1 MELTN
6 IVYQFT
12 RATRSKGHR
21 PNNEQL
27 LLMELFLQILTD
39 HDDGREDNLIFKIL
53 VGTRTGA
60 FQASAE
66 A

>member
-1 MELTN
+1 
-6 IVYQFT
+6 
-12 RATRSKGHR
+12 
-21 PNNEQL
+21 
-27 LLMELFLQILTD
+27 MELFLQILTD